1 MASKVTEYQVEGALN
16 KLTTEAERKKL
27 SRDTLH
33 FVPINIEALNLALSD
48 KLVFT
53 ENDAD
58 DLDAVLAEINEKY
71 KFASKK
77 DRDKAIATAKKN
89 FGVRGE
95 GLIDIADLRNRLCNF
110 IVSKHEYKI
119 VQKGGQ
125 FYSQAGQLLQ
135 GSDLVAAVPAV
146 VYENSVAP
154 TNIIG
159 ALYKSYDTTRQ
170 NLFQNFLNTEIK
182 KFLNK
187 DIYQGSNFSEG
198 FDVGHILGNSKLA
211 TTPLAEK
218 LKRVIEYIDSVLE
231 YSSLAEQTKL
241 QELKKGTQQTLS
253 ILRAQS
259 GYGPKIEATLSQDTR
274 SALLS
279 AEALI
284 VVIQERRENQETY
297 GRLIE
302 GDLGR
307 QILELIAK
315 LGFSKSIVET
325 IEVRVHEALKHGKV
339 KNKGKLGKKV
349 IKTQQSKRTPATVTS
364 STSGKRTKIPSKTL
378 PKPTGII
385 PSSITELRQL
395 LDASLVQ
402 QVKQNMGSGNRRDV
416 LNLRSGRF
424 AESVEATNI
433 SQSKQGAITVF
444 YRYMKNPYA
453 TFSQGGRQ
461 QYPRSRDPK
470 LLISRSIREL
480 AAQQMITKLR
490 TVVQ

>member
-1 MASKVTEYQVEGALN
+1 MASKATEYQVEGALN
-16 KLTTEAERKKL
+16 KLSTEVERKKL
-27 SRDTLH
+27 TRDKIH
-33 FVPINIEALNLALSD
+33 FVPINIEALNLALGD

-53 ENDAD
+53 EGDAA
-58 DLDAVLAEINEKY
+58 DLDAVLADINEKY

-77 DRDKAIATAKKN
+77 DRDKAIASAKKN

-95 GLIDIADLRNRLCNF
+95 GLINIADLRTRLCNF
-110 IVSKHEYKI
+110 IVSKHEFKI
-119 VQKGGQ
+119 VQRGGK
-125 FYSQAGQLLQ
+125 FYSQSGDLLQ
-135 GSDLVAAVPAV
+135 GSSLVANVPAV
-146 VYENSVAP
+146 VYENSIAP
-154 TNIIG
+154 NNIIG
-159 ALYKSYDTTRQ
+159 GLYKSYDTARQ
-170 NLFQNFLNTEIK
+170 NLFQNFLNIEIK

-187 DIYQGSNFSEG
+187 DIYTGSNFTEG
-198 FDVGHILGNSKLA
+198 FDVGHILGDSNLS

-218 LKRVIEYIDSVLE
+218 LKRVIDYIDSVLE
-231 YSSLAEQTKL
+231 YSSLAEQSRL
-241 QELKKGTQQTLS
+241 QELKRGTQQTLS

-259 GYGPKIEATLSQDTR
+259 GYGPKIEATLTQDTR

-279 AEALI
+279 AEAII

-325 IEVRVHEALKHGKV
+325 IEVRVHEALRHGKV

-349 IKTQQSKRTPATVTS
+349 ISSKQANKTPATVTT
-364 STSGKRTKIPSKTL
+364 STGSKRTKIPSKPL
-378 PKPTGII
+378 PKPTGVTV
-385 PSSITELRQL
+385 SSITELRQL

-402 QVKQNMGSGNRRDV
+402 QVKQNMGTGNRRDV

-453 TFSQGGRQ
+453 TFSSGGKQ

-470 LLISRSIREL
+470 LLIARSIREL
-480 AAQQMITKLR
+480 AIQQMITKLR
-490 TVVQ
+490 TVAQ